1 MADQDLSN
9 DRFQQAM
16 LEAIRAHQSG
26 VQVFITLLDAVGKRE
41 DELQETIDE
50 VKRLTLEQG
59 EQLRAQ
65 GQEIRALR
73 TRFNGAP

>member
-1 MADQDLSN
+1 MTDRYDAMKEQFLESN

-26 VQVFITLLDAVGKRE
+26 VQVFINLLDAVGKRE

-59 EQLRAQ
+59 IELRQLRKEL
-65 GQEIRALR
+65 GR
-73 TRFNGAP
+73 